1 MSCSSIPAERAACL
15 RRRSEMT
22 KRLNGLLAVLLA
34 LSVLICLPGCSLFR
48 ESREPEPEPPS
59 AEEEAEPAK
68 VPAAGRIL
76 ITLNL
81 PWEQTALI
89 RDGDYWT
96 DVSFTGGK
104 ITVRSKE
111 PIGGLYL
118 IWGSYPGE
126 WTLETDSGS
135 VQCGLN
141 GFLHEYI
148 PLDGSSERLSILLPE
163 QETRLCDLFCYG
175 VGQVPDDVQQWL
187 PPCEEADLLVFSTH
201 ADDELVFF
209 GGMIPYCS
217 AVCGRKVQ
225 LVYMTTNYY
234 AEDYNRVRIHEALNA
249 LWTAGARYYPVT
261 NMQEDRLFR
270 TLEEAE
276 EFYGK
281 EWFRTFQVEQI
292 RRFRPLVIVA
302 QDPEGEYGHGAH
314 QLTARTLQWAVY
326 AAADRSQY
334 PELAER
340 YGVWNTPKTYLHLF
354 GPEEERTVLD
364 YETPSELLGGKN
376 PFEIACLA
384 YEKHETQQQW
394 EFEVYSF
401 DSEYDS
407 HSFGLY
413 RSLVGPDEMKN
424 DLFEHLETLVYRTGQ
439 PGE

>member
-1 MSCSSIPAERAACL
+1 M
-15 RRRSEMT
+15 
-22 KRLNGLLAVLLA
+22 KRLAGLLSVVLLFGC
-34 LSVLICLPGCSLFR
+34 LFGLPGCSLFG
-48 ESREPEPEPPS
+48 ESREPEQELPPG
-59 AEEEAEPAK
+59 EEESGTAEIPVAS
-68 VPAAGRIL
+68 RIL

-89 RDGDYWT
+89 RDGDFWT
-96 DVSFTGGK
+96 DVAFTGGR
-104 ITVRSKE
+104 ITVRAKE

-118 IWGSYPGE
+118 IWGSCPGE

-135 VQCGLN
+135 IACGQN

-148 PLDGSSERLSILLPE
+148 PLDGTSEKLAILLPE
-163 QETRLCDLFCYG
+163 QETILCDLFCYG
-175 VGQVPDDVQQWL
+175 VGQVPETVQQWL
-187 PPCEEADLLVFSTH
+187 PPCEEADLLLFSTH

-209 GGMIPYCS
+209 GGMIPYYS
-217 AVCGRKVQ
+217 SVCGRKVQ
-225 LVYMTTNYY
+225 IVYMTTNYY
-234 AEDYNRVRIHEALNA
+234 AEDYNRVRIHEALNG

-281 EWFRTFQVEQI
+281 EQFRAFQVEQI
-292 RRFRPLVIVA
+292 RRFRPLVVVA

-314 QLTARTLQWAVY
+314 QLSARSLQWAVY
-326 AAADRSQY
+326 AAADRTQY

-340 YGVWNTPKTYLHLF
+340 YDVWNTPKTYLHLF

-364 YETPSELLGGKN
+364 YETPSDRLGGKT
-376 PFEIACLA
+376 PYDVACLA
-384 YEKHETQQQW
+384 FMEHLSQQQW

-413 RSLVGPDEMKN
+413 RSLVGSDEMKN
-424 DLFEHLETLVYRTGQ
+424 DLFEHLETVTERIGQ
-439 PGE
+439 NN